1 VKIIKVLRR
10 EEGSAT
16 IEFLAMVPLVFF
28 IMMIF
33 WQFLVAGYSAIVAQ
47 SAVNEA
53 AKTYAV
59 TNNIAEASLAASNFI
74 DDVGGNLEFVN
85 LYESSRSGN
94 NFGLTLNVNLELNFV
109 PEKIVG
115 VLPPVAFERS
125 VNGRVMD

>member
-1 VKIIKVLRR
+1 VKIIKILRR

-59 TNNIAEASLAASNFI
+59 TNNIDEASLAASNFI

-115 VLPPVAFERS
+115 VLPSVAFERS
-125 VNGRVMD
+125 VSGRVMD